1 MAEWLKATDC
11 KSVEVFYVGS
21 NPAFPKK
28 LEFCIFYYFISINK
42 KIFYMPQLDKVTFLS
57 QFFWLCFFYLGFYY
71 VLVKYFLPK
80 ISRILALRKRKLSLS
95 HQGIQSVH
103 DENKQIRL
111 NSDNILSKAF
121 STSKDI
127 FQNFFSQTNNWLDNT
142 VNSVN
147 KTHYQGIN
155 KSYIDFLGETSLSQ
169 NILLYHA
176 SNNIPEKLALKVLME
191 KMKNLKPSLKKSK

>member
-1 MAEWLKATDC
+1 
-11 KSVEVFYVGS
+11 
-21 NPAFPKK
+21 
-28 LEFCIFYYFISINK
+28 
-42 KIFYMPQLDKVTFLS
+42 MPQLDKVTFLS

-121 STSKDI
+121 SASKDI

-147 KTHYQGIN
+147 KTHYQGVN

-191 KMKNLKPSLKKSK
+191 KMKTLKPSLKKSK

>member
-1 MAEWLKATDC
+1 
-11 KSVEVFYVGS
+11 
-21 NPAFPKK
+21 
-28 LEFCIFYYFISINK
+28 
-42 KIFYMPQLDKVTFLS
+42 MPQLDKVTFLS

-95 HQGIQSVH
+95 QEGIQSVH
-103 DENKQIRL
+103 DEGKNIRSS
-111 NSDNILSKAF
+111 SDTILSKAF
-121 STSKDI
+121 SASKDV
-127 FQNFFSQTNNWLDNT
+127 FQNFFSQTSTWLDTT

-147 KTHYQGIN
+147 KTHYQTVN

-176 SNNIPEKLALKVLME
+176 SNNIPEKLAVKFLME
-191 KMKNLKPSLKKSK
+191 KMKTLKNSSETSSKKTQGSK

>member
-1 MAEWLKATDC
+1 
-11 KSVEVFYVGS
+11 
-21 NPAFPKK
+21 
-28 LEFCIFYYFISINK
+28 
-42 KIFYMPQLDKVTFLS
+42 MPQLDKVTFLS

-80 ISRILALRKRKLSLS
+80 ISRILALRKKKLSVS

-103 DENKQIRL
+103 DENKKIRTS
-111 NSDNILSKAF
+111 SDNILSKAF
-121 STSKDI
+121 SASKDV
-127 FQNFFSQTNNWLDNT
+127 FLNFFSQTTTWLDTT

-147 KTHYQGIN
+147 KTHYQTIN

-176 SNNIPEKLALKVLME
+176 SNNIPEKLIVKCLME
-191 KMKNLKPSLKKSK
+191 KMKTLKNSRDVSSKKLKTSK